1 MLAYVTLSK
10 IDSSGVFLMTACS
23 SASELAQ
30 CLQDIAVLEPP
41 ANIASLLQQECG
53 LSPEQIQD
61 ITEEQGSTT
70 LGIVGLGDILS
81 RRALMDD
88 EDFSRLMAR
97 SLGLPFV
104 NLATFEIS
112 QEIIATVPVSLAREH
127 ELIPLM
133 VCGEKLVV
141 AMHNPMDREAL
152 AMLSFLSS
160 RMIQEVVASR
170 TDILRAITH
179 FYGPGDDESVL
190 QDIDYPVGDTARSNT
205 ASEAEMLRL
214 AGERPTV
221 RLVHHM
227 VLDAINSRASDIHIR
242 PCEDR
247 ADLLFRVDGSL
258 IKIRS
263 FNRTLLA
270 AVVSRIKIL
279 SGMNVAE
286 HRLPQDGQARVKHF
300 NRVIDMRVS
309 VIPATYGESVVI
321 RILDKSVS
329 LRQLDD
335 VGFTPSDKD
344 LFSTL
349 LRRSQG
355 MILVTGPTGCG
366 KSTTLYAALQ
376 DVISTGRNIITV
388 EDPVEYHVDGLMQI
402 QVNHAIGYGFARALR
417 HILRHDPDVIMVGEV
432 RDMETARMAVES
444 SLTGHIV
451 LSTLHTNSAA
461 TSVTRLIEMGVEP
474 YLVNTSLL
482 AVMAQ
487 RLVRRNCQ
495 YCMVE
500 ETVEDDVRKDL
511 GIGPEEIFWKGL
523 GCEHCYKTGYYGRMV
538 VYELLTVTPALRK
551 LIHPNTEAASI
562 EQQAIADGML
572 PLTQMALAAARER
585 KTSIAE
591 VYRSRIG

>member
-1 MLAYVTLSK
+1 MLICSDAEELSCCLR
-10 IDSSGVFLMTACS
+10 DSAL
-23 SASELAQ
+23 L
-30 CLQDIAVLEPP
+30 DPP
-41 ANIASLLQQECG
+41 AGIAALLEQECG
-53 LSPEQIQD
+53 ISPEHIREVID
-61 ITEEQGSTT
+61 EQGSGS
-70 LGIVGLGDILS
+70 LNVVGLGEILS
-81 RRALMDD
+81 RRGLLDD
-88 EDFSRLMAR
+88 EDFSRVMAR

-104 NLATFEIS
+104 NLSSFDIS
-112 QEIIATVPVSLAREH
+112 QDIIALVPVSLAREH

-133 VCGEKLVV
+133 ICNEKLVV

-152 AMLSFLSS
+152 ALLSFLST

-170 TDILRAITH
+170 ADILRAITH
-179 FYGPGDDESVL
+179 LYGPGDDESVL
-190 QDIDYPVGDTARSNT
+190 QDIDYPMSDSVRSGAAT
-205 ASEAEMLRL
+205 DAEILRL

-258 IKIRS
+258 VKIRS

-286 HRLPQDGQARVKHF
+286 HRLPQDGQARIKHF

-309 VIPATYGESVVI
+309 VIPAVYGESVVI

-335 VGFTPSDKD
+335 VGFSANDKVV
-344 LFSTL
+344 FSNF

-376 DVISTGRNIITV
+376 DVISTDRNIITV

-402 QVNHAIGYGFARALR
+402 QVNHTIGYGFARALR
-417 HILRHDPDVIMVGEV
+417 HILRHDPDVIMVGEI

-461 TSVTRLIEMGVEP
+461 TSVTRLIEMGIEP

-487 RLVRRNCQ
+487 RLVRKNCQ
-495 YCMVE
+495 YCME
-500 ETVEDDVRKDL
+500 EELVTDDVRLDL
-511 GIGPEEIFWKGL
+511 GLAPDEVFWKGR
-523 GCEHCYKTGYYGRMV
+523 GCEHCYRTGYHGRMV
-538 VYELLTVTPALRK
+538 VYELLTVSPALRQ
-551 LIHPNTEAASI
+551 LIQPHIEAAAI
-562 EQQAIADGML
+562 EQQAIADGMI
-572 PLTQMALAAARER
+572 PLTQMALAAAREQ